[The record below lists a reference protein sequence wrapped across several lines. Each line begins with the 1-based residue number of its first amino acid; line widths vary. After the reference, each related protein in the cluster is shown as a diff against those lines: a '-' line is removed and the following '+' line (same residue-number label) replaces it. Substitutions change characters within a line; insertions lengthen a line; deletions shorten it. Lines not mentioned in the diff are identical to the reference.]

1 MRHRESEHERRDVQ
15 SHADGQQ
22 HHETELK
29 GAVFLFSSSIH
40 AFTFRSNADK
50 VDNMMDDIQDQI
62 AEANEIGEAMS
73 QQIGE
78 PMDEDEL
85 LGGI

>member
-1 MRHRESEHERRDVQ
+1 
-15 SHADGQQ
+15 
-22 HHETELK
+22 
-29 GAVFLFSSSIH
+29 
-40 AFTFRSNADK
+40 
-50 VDNMMDDIQDQI
+50 MDDIQDQI